1 MQYSS
6 SEKYSDIFDGMRI
19 DDFIQSQKSK
29 VAQFYT
35 TLISSTHLVE
45 DLDVQPMKKIKPQ
58 WCVLRIDD
66 IVKLLQ
72 LLIDHQ
78 QVFQDAMPELS

>member
-45 DLDVQPMKKIKPQ
+45 DLDVQPMKKIKP
-58 WCVLRIDD
+58 
-66 IVKLLQ
+66 
-72 LLIDHQ
+72 
-78 QVFQDAMPELS
+78 